1 LRASCGIL
9 LEFSLFCCS
18 RSAYRRF
25 LYHIFVF
32 SLHFPQEAHVALA
45 FQGAS
50 WTSEYSYPL
59 MVMQTILGSWDRSS
73 AVGRNVSSR

>member
-1 LRASCGIL
+1 
-9 LEFSLFCCS
+9 LFFLF
-18 RSAYRRF
+18 AYRAHRRF
-25 LYHIFVF
+25 IYHIFVF
-32 SLHFPQEAHVALA
+32 SLYFPQEAHVALA

>member
-1 LRASCGIL
+1 M
-9 LEFSLFCCS
+9 FCC
-18 RSAYRRF
+18 
-25 LYHIFVF
+25 I
-32 SLHFPQEAHVALA
+32 FPQEAHVALA

>member
-1 LRASCGIL
+1 MNLAVYVYFFSVADSLLLLYIAS
-9 LEFSLFCCS
+9 
-18 RSAYRRF
+18 
-25 LYHIFVF
+25 
-32 SLHFPQEAHVALA
+32 PQEAHVALA

-73 AVGRNVSSR
+73 AAGRNVSSK